1 MIPKTPSRTPKQK
14 RRLFRSPYVLAQES
28 AMMLLGPGV
37 KDMMHAKD
45 RKAAMDGMAELLW
58 IGAAKHMF
66 CAL

>member
-1 MIPKTPSRTPKQK
+1 
-14 RRLFRSPYVLAQES
+14 
-28 AMMLLGPGV
+28 MMLLGPGV